1 MPSVG
6 AVVPAYNAAPYIEE
20 TLLSL
25 CKQSLPLSEIIVV
38 DDASTDNTVD
48 IVLSLA
54 KQYKLIKL
62 ERLPVNSGPS
72 AARNHGL
79 ALADTEWILF
89 MDADDIAEPHL
100 IEKEFQRLH
109 ELEDEFPGQW
119 VLCYTAYTFIDS
131 LGNEITPAFRYKQVY
146 PDEALGYQF
155 IRCNMGPSGVLVKH
169 QDLLD
174 VGGFD
179 VTLRYF
185 EDHDLWLKL
194 AFRGGFVYVDEPLIK
209 RRRHSNNATARLS
222 NAFGAEKKVLS
233 KYPLEIIKVA
243 IYRRRLPWWI
253 NASDF
258 VSVLYILEYWE
269 NGLAI
274 IKNVVENNPAFAK
287 GFFLLGLYYLHAKL
301 LEKAINCFYKT
312 IELDPYN
319 GAALNNLGTL
329 LALYGKVDNALC
341 LLTKAIELFPNYLDA
356 GNNLKNLKLGR
367 LSFEN
372 ARFTWRELRPALVSY
387 QEE

>member
-1 MPSVG
+1 MSSIG
-6 AVVPAYNAAPYIEE
+6 AVVPTYNAAPYIEE

-38 DDASTDNTVD
+38 DDASTDNTID

-54 KQYKLIKL
+54 KQYKSIKL

-89 MDADDIAEPHL
+89 MDADDVAEPYL

-109 ELEDEFPGQW
+109 ELESRFPNQW

-155 IRCNMGPSGVLVKH
+155 VRNNITPSGVLVRRR
-169 QDLLD
+169 DVLS

-179 VTLRYF
+179 VALRYF

-194 AFRGGFVYVDEPLIK
+194 AFRGGFVYVDESLVK
-209 RRRHSNNATARLS
+209 RRRHSNNATVRLS
-222 NAFGAEKKVLS
+222 NASGAEKKVLS
-233 KYPLEIIKVA
+233 KYPLETIERA
-243 IYRRRLPWWI
+243 IYKRRLPWWV

-258 VSVLYILEYWE
+258 VSVLYILDCWE
-269 NGLAI
+269 NGLAV
-274 IKNVVENNPAFAK
+274 IKNVVENKPTFAK

-301 LEKAINCFYKT
+301 FEKAINCFHKT
-312 IELDPYN
+312 IELDPNN

-329 LALYGKVDNALC
+329 LALHGRVDNAVC

-356 GNNLKNLKLGR
+356 GNNLENLKLSR
-367 LSFEN
+367 LTFDN
-372 ARFTWRELRPALVSY
+372 ARFTWRELRPALTRY
-387 QEE
+387 QE